1 MLTVS
6 VMATRIL
13 PYPRTVVAVVG
24 FSYKPSTV
32 IGNPSLHRPTALCH
46 WPVSVRLVAE
56 NDTHVSR
63 VQTENQIDVIVIA
76 SVVAT
81 VVMLVM
87 VAVRIASMGIMTVAV
102 MTTAI
107 VVMAS
112 ILVAVFVIIT
122 VTVSIVITVITVI
135 GLVVGFASILLIIAV
150 PATIVVPGVRDQW

>member
-63 VQTENQIDVIVIA
+63 VQTENQIDVIV
-76 SVVAT
+76 SLVAT

-135 GLVVGFASILLIIAV
+135 GLVVGFAAILLIIAV